1 MNKQPRVWGRLP
13 GRAFLR
19 ENGVFRKIFSQ
30 AENIISLWESP
41 ADGNI
46 RAGTFGNGVFI
57 VNRAGKVLQHLTERS
72 GLANGTVFSIGGTA
86 RQVWL
91 ATLGGGAGQRC
102 ASSIVGPGLSQAS
115 GT

>member
-1 MNKQPRVWGRLP
+1 M
-13 GRAFLR
+13 R

-72 GLANGTVFSIGGTA
+72 GLANGTVLSIGGTA

-91 ATLGGGAGQRC
+91 ATLGGVLVSAVHP
-102 ASSIVGPGLSQAS
+102 ALSGRDFLKQAELDRNNVYKVFADC
-115 GT
+115 

>member
-1 MNKQPRVWGRLP
+1 M
-13 GRAFLR
+13 R

-30 AENIISLWESP
+30 AENTISLWESP

-72 GLANGTVFSIGGTA
+72 GLANGGTA

-91 ATLGGGAGQRC
+91 ATLGGVLVSAVHP
-102 ASSIVGPGLSQAS
+102 ALSGRDFLKQAELDRNNVYKVFADC
-115 GT
+115 